1 MIGSIT
7 FIFLFFTMTDNSQNP
22 INKHTNTIL
31 DRLHKEYVYSC
42 KVKFSIYLIM
52 RVISS
57 TRATYSFLNTSLGL
71 VSLLIVYVYWASR
84 LPCVWSSPCSKLS
97 VHCGVSPVPVEHSED
112 VTNLILII
120 VIKGLHLSN
129 YSQHVGQSCTELY
142 KARAT
147 TLNTTISFVI
157 LPLFGLGLF
166 SK

>member
-1 MIGSIT
+1 
-7 FIFLFFTMTDNSQNP
+7 MTDNSQNP

-57 TRATYSFLNTSLGL
+57 TRATYSFLNTSLGI

-129 YSQHVGQSCTELY
+129 YSQHVGQSCTELGRQHSTPPSLLWSY
-142 KARAT
+142 HC
-147 TLNTTISFVI
+147 LVWVCFQNNSLFLYLISNS
-157 LPLFGLGLF
+157 LSGWL
-166 SK
+166 